1 MCEDIREIKRISI
14 VKIIIKIIALTD
26 WNSNRRYT

>member
-1 MCEDIREIKRISI
+1 MYEDVKEIKRISI

>member
-1 MCEDIREIKRISI
+1 MCEDVKEIKRISI